1 MDVKG
6 KAKMPP
12 NEDDS
17 PNPKRTR
24 PSSSSGPSSPSG
36 IGAGSVAEG
45 ELSMVEFLSR
55 FQPHLTN
62 WIHKEVE
69 NALQTHLELLRGRRE
84 AGEVAIIGGGIEK
97 FKLVFYNQPAST
109 IFTNSEIQAEN
120 GEAVWVAIYD
130 ATTNAI
136 VRTGPLSS
144 APIVLVLLDGDYD
157 ETNRSLSELKR
168 NILSLREG
176 KRPLL
181 VGDGIKLILEN
192 GFASIKCVCIT
203 DNSSWMKSKKF
214 RLGVMIIDE
223 NILACI
229 RPLGLRCPNLSGSWI
244 IVEKFYTVEWMI
256 LLLYM
261 ISVNK
266 KHHPP
271 SREDEVWRLEGI
283 GKDGA
288 YHKNLSLHGIN
299 TVGDFVLKYD
309 EIGWAALKKL
319 LGTKVPKKTWT
330 MMVQNAF
337 ECLSYP
343 DPSLEVNFSTN
354 NVMGDQAFN
363 ESVDI
368 FGQNNL
374 DNGYE
379 SPGNYFS
386 ENFGYGLADGLP
398 SLPTD
403 EAPASYDPAAATTMQ
418 TYEAQVMTR
427 ANSRARHNPTQQ
439 PVRALA
445 LITCVTRVDYSTR
458 LVWLDFGATQGL
470 HDSKLAYSAQDS
482 NLDVVPYALDP
493 LKADFDLI

>member
-6 KAKMPP
+6 KSKMPP
-12 NEDDS
+12 NDDDI

-24 PSSSSGPSSPSG
+24 PSSSSG
-36 IGAGSVAEG
+36 IGAGSAAEG
-45 ELSMVEFLSR
+45 DLSMVEFLSR

-69 NALQTHLELLRGRRE
+69 NALQTHVPPFLEFLRGRRE
-84 AGEVAIIGGGIEK
+84 AGEVAIIGGGVEK
-97 FKLVFYNQPAST
+97 FKLVFCIQPAST
-109 IFTNSEIQAEN
+109 IFTNNEIQAEN
-120 GEAVWVAIYD
+120 GEAVGVAIYD

-144 APIVLVLLDGDYD
+144 APVGLVLLDGGYD
-157 ETNRSLSELKR
+157 ETNPSLSEFNR
-168 NILSLREG
+168 NILSSREG

-181 VGDGIKLILEN
+181 VGSDIKLNLEN
-192 GFASIKCVCIT
+192 GFASIKCVSIT

-214 RLGVMIIDE
+214 RLGANIVDE
-223 NILACI
+223 NILAMFPTI
-229 RPLGLRCPNLSGSWI
+229 GAAVSQRFRVLDHRG
-244 IVEKFYTVEWMI
+244 E
-256 LLLYM
+256 
-261 ISVNK
+261 VNK

-271 SREDEVWRLEGI
+271 SIEDEVWRLEGI

-288 YHKNLSLHGIN
+288 YHKNLSLHDIN

-309 EIGWAALKKL
+309 EIGPATLQKL
-319 LGTKVPKKTWT
+319 LGNKVPKKTWT

-363 ESVDI
+363 ESVDT

-374 DNGYE
+374 DNWYE
-379 SPGNYFS
+379 SPENYFS

-398 SLPTD
+398 PLLPC
-403 EAPASYDPAAATTMQ
+403 EAPASYDPATATTMQ
-418 TYEAQVMTR
+418 
-427 ANSRARHNPTQQ
+427 
-439 PVRALA
+439 ALTPNT
-445 LITCVTRVDYSTR
+445 IKD
-458 LVWLDFGATQGL
+458 
-470 HDSKLAYSAQDS
+470 
-482 NLDVVPYALDP
+482 
-493 LKADFDLI
+493 I

>member
-12 NEDDS
+12 SEDDS

-144 APIVLVLLDGDYD
+144 ARIVLVLLDGDYD

-168 NILSLREG
+168 NILSPREG

-223 NILACI
+223 NILAMYPTI
-229 RPLGLRCPNLSGSWI
+229 GAAVSQPFRVMDHRG
-244 IVEKFYTVEWMI
+244 E
-256 LLLYM
+256 
-261 ISVNK
+261 VNK

-398 SLPTD
+398 SLLTD

-418 TYEAQVMTR
+418 VLTPNTI
-427 ANSRARHNPTQQ
+427 NG
-439 PVRALA
+439 
-445 LITCVTRVDYSTR
+445 I
-458 LVWLDFGATQGL
+458 
-470 HDSKLAYSAQDS
+470 
-482 NLDVVPYALDP
+482 
-493 LKADFDLI
+493 